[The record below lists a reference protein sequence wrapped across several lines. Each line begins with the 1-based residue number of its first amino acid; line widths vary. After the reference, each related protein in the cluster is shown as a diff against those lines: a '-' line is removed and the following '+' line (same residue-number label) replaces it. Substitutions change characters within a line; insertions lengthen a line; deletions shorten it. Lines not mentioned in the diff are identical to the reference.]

1 MKLLIT
7 PDKQRLQKFCDI
19 VTNFKYLSEFITFN
33 MLSGGIYSQGMSND
47 HCSIYELTINSEWF
61 DDYEW
66 DASRDLTN
74 LSVSTEFLAKI
85 LATRQPSQYLVIE
98 YFGKPDNITVRF
110 ASKLK
115 DGKNLEFPKEFSL
128 PLIDV
133 DADQLTIPDLEY
145 DADFGIDSKSLQ
157 MTNDQLMLFNETLRI
172 HCSEE
177 EIYMRSKGTD
187 GELKVTLF
195 NDTCEHITEFSIDED
210 LSLTLDFSNKH
221 FNTFCRFLKVSN
233 NVTLSFKKNFPMKFE
248 YVMES
253 DDINL
258 AFYLAPKISDDD
270 DDDV

>member
-33 MLSGGIYSQGMSND
+33 MSSSGIYSQGMSND
-47 HCSIYELTINSEWF
+47 HCSIYEITINSEWF

-66 DASRDLTN
+66 DASKDLTN
-74 LSVSTEFLAKI
+74 LSVSTEFLSKI

-157 MTNDQLMLFNETLRI
+157 MTN
-172 HCSEE
+172 
-177 EIYMRSKGTD
+177 EI
-187 GELKVTLF
+187 
-195 NDTCEHITEFSIDED
+195 
-210 LSLTLDFSNKH
+210 
-221 FNTFCRFLKVSN
+221 
-233 NVTLSFKKNFPMKFE
+233 
-248 YVMES
+248 
-253 DDINL
+253 
-258 AFYLAPKISDDD
+258 
-270 DDDV
+270 